1 MTIRKILVDEQNRIK
16 EDLLSENYWRE
27 HALTDLDSWITSY
40 YHFGRFPGSDNFTN
54 VPHVNSPSYL
64 KTKMPLSPLHLFKR
78 FRQTDANGLV
88 SLHGLAA
95 LNIYFGGNQEAS
107 QIAMSEF
114 FKNLT

>member
-1 MTIRKILVDEQNRIK
+1 
-16 EDLLSENYWRE
+16 
-27 HALTDLDSWITSY
+27 
-40 YHFGRFPGSDNFTN
+40 
-54 VPHVNSPSYL
+54 
-64 KTKMPLSPLHLFKR
+64 MPLSPLHLFKK